1 MYNWQ
6 KILVA
11 VNDSND
17 SAHALNYVGQLAESV
32 NQIFIFLI
40 YVFPDPPPD
49 FYHKGGTQEAY
60 REIMLHQGEKVME
73 LAVKT
78 LGKYGVDQSN
88 ISTKIRLAEGK
99 SISQVILDEREKHD
113 ISTLVVG
120 KRGISKNE
128 EFLYGSISNTLARK
142 SKGFTTWVVG

>member
-17 SAHALNYVGQLAESV
+17 SALALNYVGQLAESV

-49 FYHKGGTQEAY
+49 FYHKGGTLEAY

-88 ISTKIRLAEGK
+88 ISTKTRLAEGK
-99 SISQVILDEREKHD
+99 SISQVILDEREEHD